1 MKSASVLRLH
11 THTVSIRSDKAE
23 RLLFVLEK
31 KKKKVQ
37 IKNQEKK
44 NNNEK
49 KKEKKKK
56 AGSPSLPSSSWVLLI
71 PYCSSCVRRSPQEG
85 LGEGWWVV
93 YVGMEGRVEA
103 SREKRLV
110 NKPDPS
116 QFSQS
121 PEPVLVEV
129 STEDGADISS
139 EPMTNRRTFQCTC
152 CHRSRETNAR
162 LTLRTK
168 KLIYLFE

>member
-31 KKKKVQ
+31 KKKVQ

-44 NNNEK
+44 KQRK
-49 KKEKKKK
+49 KKEKKK

-152 CHRSRETNAR
+152 CHRSRETNAC

>member
-31 KKKKVQ
+31 KKKVQ

-44 NNNEK
+44 K
-49 KKEKKKK
+49 QRKK

-152 CHRSRETNAR
+152 CHRSRETNAC

>member
-1 MKSASVLRLH
+1 MNSASVLRLH

-31 KKKKVQ
+31 KKKSTNKEPR
-37 IKNQEKK
+37 EKK
-44 NNNEK
+44 QRK
-49 KKEKKKK
+49 KKKK

-152 CHRSRETNAR
+152 CHRSRQTNAC

>member
-1 MKSASVLRLH
+1 MNSASVLRLH

-31 KKKKVQ
+31 KKKVQ

-44 NNNEK
+44 TTTT
-49 KKEKKKK
+49 EKKKK
-56 AGSPSLPSSSWVLLI
+56 RAGSTSLPSSSWVLLI

-152 CHRSRETNAR
+152 CHRSRETNAC

>member
-31 KKKKVQ
+31 KKKKSTN
-37 IKNQEKK
+37 KEPREKK
-44 NNNEK
+44 QQRK
-49 KKEKKKK
+49 KKRKKK

-152 CHRSRETNAR
+152 CHRSRETNAC